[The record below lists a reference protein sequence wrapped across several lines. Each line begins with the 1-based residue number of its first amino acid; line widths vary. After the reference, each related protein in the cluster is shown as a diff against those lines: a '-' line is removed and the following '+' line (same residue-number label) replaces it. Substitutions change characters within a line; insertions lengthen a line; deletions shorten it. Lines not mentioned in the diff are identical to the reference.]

1 MANKMTKGTIA
12 VAAGAAL
19 LLGGAGTYAWW
30 SVSEAVDDQGTIQSG
45 DLNLVLGDASWQLNG
60 APVADVDEV
69 QIVPGDVL
77 ALNQPVTVTAIG
89 DDLASV
95 LTVDAT
101 DLSGDPE
108 LIEALDVSFTMPADD
123 ATWATAA
130 GTNAFNIAP
139 SNASYDSVN
148 AGVTITF
155 DEDTEDQVAT
165 DSTVNLSSVVFNLA
179 QVAVGN

>member
-45 DLNLVLGDASWQLNG
+45 DLNLVLGEASWELNG
-60 APVADVDEV
+60 TMVNDVQQV
-69 QIVPGDVL
+69 RIVPGDVL
-77 ALNQPVTVTAIG
+77 NLTQPIEVTAIG
-89 DDLASV
+89 DDLTSE

-101 DLSGDPE
+101 GLTGDAE
-108 LIEALDVSFTMPADD
+108 LIQALDVSFTMPTDAD
-123 ATWATAA
+123 TWATEGDGNSYA
-130 GTNAFNIAP
+130 IAP
-139 SNASYDSVN
+139 SNAAYESVD

-155 DEDTEDQVAT
+155 DQDTSGRTAT